1 MLTEHT
7 PRRILI
13 AEKLFPAEL
22 VVIINKVNTK
32 SENRMNKF
40 ISTAIISGVCLF
52 RRSFIFYVFIL
63 ILIISSGFISA
74 GAEQFK
80 WIIEPRF
87 ENAECFSEGLAAVK
101 SGGLYGYINR
111 TGTLVVDPSFSEAGD
126 FHDGIAAVR
135 KNGMNTLINFKGIP
149 VIAARE
155 DESRFF
161 GEGLAVVKING
172 KYGYMTGTGKIF
184 LKPVYEY
191 ALPFNEGK
199 AAVKLN
205 GRFGFI
211 DRRGKII
218 IRPVYEKASAFSEGL
233 AAVKITGKWGYI
245 NKGGRT
251 VLKAV
256 YAEAGDFREGCA
268 AVKTEPGS
276 GYIDTGGKF
285 IISPQFEAARPF
297 SENIAA
303 VMVRGKWGYI
313 KRMAGTGETGISK
326 KSAKVTLHSP
336 DYVKEPVQY
345 SGNEKSEKAITVK
358 KKDEVIKTP
367 EVVRYSEK
375 NEDKDSTYS
384 GGSEKNMITEKS
396 IPVIRGMEFVGILSE
411 MTDGQVI
418 VTDYRTGD
426 KVYLGAW
433 CITEVEDDRVYIEAG
448 TPFST
453 VAKCDFRNGFYEKI
467 KPGMKVYKKNK

>member
-1 MLTEHT
+1 
-7 PRRILI
+7 
-13 AEKLFPAEL
+13 
-22 VVIINKVNTK
+22 
-32 SENRMNKF
+32 MNKF
-40 ISTAIISGVCLF
+40 ISTVFMSAFCLLH
-52 RRSFIFYVFIL
+52 RSFIVYGFIL
-63 ILIISSGFISA
+63 TLIISSGLSSVS
-74 GAEQFK
+74 AEQFK
-80 WIIEPRF
+80 WVVEPRF
-87 ENAECFSEGLAAVK
+87 EKAECFSEGLAAVK

-111 TGTLVVDPSFSEAGD
+111 TGTVVIEPSFIDAGD
-126 FHDGIAAVR
+126 FHDGIAPVR
-135 KNGMNTLINFKGIP
+135 KNGMDTFINFKGIP

-184 LKPVYEY
+184 IKPVYEY

-199 AAVKLN
+199 AAVKIN
-205 GRFGFI
+205 DRYGFI
-211 DRRGKII
+211 DRRGKIT
-218 IRPVYEKASAFSEGL
+218 IRPVYEKASVFSEGL
-233 AAVKITGKWGYI
+233 AAVKINGKWGYI
-245 NKGGRT
+245 NKGGKM

-276 GYIDTGGKF
+276 GYIDKRGRF
-285 IISPQFEAARPF
+285 IISPRFDAALPF
-297 SENIAA
+297 SENFAA

-313 KRMAGTGETGISK
+313 KRTAGTGETGISK
-326 KSAKVTLHSP
+326 KRAKVTLHSP
-336 DYVKEPVQY
+336 EYVKEPVQY

-358 KKDEVIKTP
+358 KEDEVIKTP

-375 NEDKDSTYS
+375 NAEKDSTYKESTYS

-433 CITEVEDDRVYIEAG
+433 CITKIEDDRVYIEAG